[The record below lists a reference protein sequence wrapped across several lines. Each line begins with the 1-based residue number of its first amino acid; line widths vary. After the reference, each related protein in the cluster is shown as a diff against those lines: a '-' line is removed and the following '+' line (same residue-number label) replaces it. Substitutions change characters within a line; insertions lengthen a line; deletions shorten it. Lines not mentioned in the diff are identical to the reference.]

1 MSTAGWLDRFTGAD
15 PKNAETDDTSLTFRV
30 ELVLLVDLVLF
41 VREVDL
47 VLLLVDD
54 LVVD

>member
-15 PKNAETDDTSLTFRV
+15 PKNAETDDTSLTFCV

-41 VREVDL
+41 VSVC
-47 VLLLVDD
+47 VCVC
-54 LVVD
+54 VCVHVCV